1 MRYPRQPPKFLSEYD
16 KIGILQNIYQKFQIT
31 LAHNLRSLRVCYFEE
46 TLLMVFQKHTSLC
59 AAMFLAFVPTLSD
72 ANSAC
77 TKAAK
82 NFNLCLDDKMDQKL
96 LYLNKYSNV
105 DETLLYYSG
114 GILHNGPTLNK
125 DNALT
130 EQQDPSIQENTKNSN
145 LIPKAQ
151 PTTTENPKPVYDEI
165 KRKFGALSVF
175 ERKNVQKCRRYG
187 SYTGKVDGIWGN
199 ETFRALKNF
208 QVNSSNDTDRDNE
221 NGDISVIA
229 KIKNLFSRKKSCY
242 ELVSKNFKI

>member
-1 MRYPRQPPKFLSEYD
+1 M
-16 KIGILQNIYQKFQIT
+16 I
-31 LAHNLRSLRVCYFEE
+31 
-46 TLLMVFQKHTSLC
+46 
-59 AAMFLAFVPTLSD
+59 LAFVPTLPD

-82 NFNLCLDDKMDQKL
+82 NFNLCLDDKMDQTL
-96 LYLNKYSNV
+96 LYSNKYPNV

-151 PTTTENPKPVYDEI
+151 P
-165 KRKFGALSVF
+165 
-175 ERKNVQKCRRYG
+175 
-187 SYTGKVDGIWGN
+187 
-199 ETFRALKNF
+199 
-208 QVNSSNDTDRDNE
+208 
-221 NGDISVIA
+221 
-229 KIKNLFSRKKSCY
+229 
-242 ELVSKNFKI
+242 

>member
-1 MRYPRQPPKFLSEYD
+1 
-16 KIGILQNIYQKFQIT
+16 
-31 LAHNLRSLRVCYFEE
+31 
-46 TLLMVFQKHTSLC
+46 MVFQKHTSLC

-114 GILHNGPTLNK
+114 GILHNGPSLNK
-125 DNALT
+125 VNPRT

-151 PTTTENPKPVYDEI
+151 PTTTENPKPVYDAI
-165 KRKFGALSVF
+165 KRKFRALSVV
-175 ERKNVQKCRRYG
+175 ERKNVQKCLRYG

-199 ETFRALKNF
+199 ATFRALKSF
-208 QVNSSNDTDRDNE
+208 QVNSRNDTDKDNG

-242 ELVSKNFKI
+242 ELVSKKFKI

>member
-1 MRYPRQPPKFLSEYD
+1 
-16 KIGILQNIYQKFQIT
+16 
-31 LAHNLRSLRVCYFEE
+31 
-46 TLLMVFQKHTSLC
+46 MVFQKHTSLC
-59 AAMFLAFVPTLSD
+59 AAMFLAFVQTLSD

-82 NFNLCLDDKMDQKL
+82 NFNLCLDDKIDPKL
-96 LYLNKYSNV
+96 LYLNKYPNV

-114 GILHNGPTLNK
+114 GILHNAPTLNK
-125 DNALT
+125 VNALT

-151 PTTTENPKPVYDEI
+151 PTNIEKPKPVYDEI
-165 KRKFGALSVF
+165 KRKFRTLPVV
-175 ERKNVQKCRRYG
+175 ERKNVQKCLRYG

-208 QVNSSNDTDRDNE
+208 QINSSNDTDRDNG

-242 ELVSKNFKI
+242 ELVSKDFKI

>member
-1 MRYPRQPPKFLSEYD
+1 
-16 KIGILQNIYQKFQIT
+16 
-31 LAHNLRSLRVCYFEE
+31 
-46 TLLMVFQKHTSLC
+46 MVFQKHTSLC
-59 AAMFLAFVPTLSD
+59 AAMILAFVPTLSD

-82 NFNLCLDDKMDQKL
+82 NFNLCLDDKMDQTL
-96 LYLNKYSNV
+96 LYSNKYPNV

-151 PTTTENPKPVYDEI
+151 PTTTENPKPVYDQI
-165 KRKFGALSVF
+165 KRKFRALSVV
-175 ERKNVQKCRRYG
+175 ERKNVQKCLRYG
-187 SYTGKVDGIWGN
+187 SYTGKIDGIWGT

-208 QVNSSNDTDRDNE
+208 QINSSNDTDRDNG

-242 ELVSKNFKI
+242 ELVRKNLKI

>member
-1 MRYPRQPPKFLSEYD
+1 
-16 KIGILQNIYQKFQIT
+16 
-31 LAHNLRSLRVCYFEE
+31 
-46 TLLMVFQKHTSLC
+46 MVFGKYTILC
-59 AAMFLAFVPTLSD
+59 AAMFVAFVPALSE

-96 LYLNKYSNV
+96 LYLNKYPNV

-114 GILHNGPTLNK
+114 GILHNAPTLNK
-125 DNALT
+125 VNALT

-145 LIPKAQ
+145 LIPRAQ
-151 PTTTENPKPVYDEI
+151 PNTAENLKPVYDEI
-165 KRKFGALSVF
+165 KHKFGALSDV
-175 ERKNVQKCRRYG
+175 ERKNVQKCLRYG

-208 QVNSSNDTDRDNE
+208 QINSSNDTDRDNG

-242 ELVSKNFKI
+242 ELVSKDFKI

>member
-1 MRYPRQPPKFLSEYD
+1 
-16 KIGILQNIYQKFQIT
+16 
-31 LAHNLRSLRVCYFEE
+31 
-46 TLLMVFQKHTSLC
+46 MVFQKHTSLC
-59 AAMFLAFVPTLSD
+59 AAMILAFVPTLSD

-82 NFNLCLDDKMDQKL
+82 NFNLCLDDKMDQTL
-96 LYLNKYSNV
+96 LYSNKYPNV

-151 PTTTENPKPVYDEI
+151 PTTTEKPQPVYDQI
-165 KRKFGALSVF
+165 KRKFRALSVV
-175 ERKNVQKCRRYG
+175 ERKNVQKCLRYG
-187 SYTGKVDGIWGN
+187 SYTGKVDGIWGT

-208 QVNSSNDTDRDNE
+208 QINSSNDTDRDNG

-242 ELVSKNFKI
+242 ELVRKNLKI

>member
-1 MRYPRQPPKFLSEYD
+1 
-16 KIGILQNIYQKFQIT
+16 
-31 LAHNLRSLRVCYFEE
+31 
-46 TLLMVFQKHTSLC
+46 MVFQKHTSLC

-96 LYLNKYSNV
+96 LYLNKYPNV

-114 GILHNGPTLNK
+114 GILHNAPTLNK
-125 DNALT
+125 VNALT

-145 LIPKAQ
+145 LISRAQ

-165 KRKFGALSVF
+165 CLLYTSDAADALD
-175 ERKNVQKCRRYG
+175 G
-187 SYTGKVDGIWGN
+187 VDLGGRQIK
-199 ETFRALKNF
+199 TFSLSLF
-208 QVNSSNDTDRDNE
+208 Q
-221 NGDISVIA
+221 G
-229 KIKNLFSRKKSCY
+229 
-242 ELVSKNFKI
+242 

>member
-1 MRYPRQPPKFLSEYD
+1 
-16 KIGILQNIYQKFQIT
+16 
-31 LAHNLRSLRVCYFEE
+31 
-46 TLLMVFQKHTSLC
+46 MVFQKHTSLC

-96 LYLNKYSNV
+96 LYLNKYPNV

-114 GILHNGPTLNK
+114 GILHNAPTLNK
-125 DNALT
+125 VNALT

-145 LIPKAQ
+145 LILRAQ
-151 PTTTENPKPVYDEI
+151 PNTSENLKPLYDKI
-165 KRKFGALSVF
+165 KHKFGALTDF
-175 ERKNVQKCRRYG
+175 ERKNVQKCLRYG

-208 QVNSSNDTDRDNE
+208 QINSSNDTDRDNG

-242 ELVSKNFKI
+242 ELVSKDFKI